1 MWKLKCNEIKI
12 KYFADILLTY
22 ENIIISFCKNNEIKM
37 KSQKWKL
44 YIFVI
49 NIFEVIR
56 YTK

>member
-22 ENIIISFCKNNEIKM
+22 ENIIISFCENNEIKIC
-37 KSQKWKL
+37 QKWKL
-44 YIFVI
+44 YIFVTD
-49 NIFEVIR
+49 IFEVIR